1 MKFGVGFD
9 FAQKPASRLM
19 SMGTVEDLRKVLQDF
34 LAPELRA
41 VTARFDA
48 IDQRLDA
55 LTRVMDARFEAVD
68 TRLASLEKNGD
79 IKFASLEKGIVRV
92 RELLNVDRSLAKLE
106 SLQSQATQ

>member
-1 MKFGVGFD
+1 
-9 FAQKPASRLM
+9 M

-55 LTRVMDARFEAVD
+55 LTRVMDALFEAVD

-79 IKFASLEKGIVRV
+79 IKFASLEKEIVRV

>member
-1 MKFGVGFD
+1 LKFGVGFD

>member
-79 IKFASLEKGIVRV
+79 IKFASLEKEIVRV